1 MFHIRSFFDRTDC
14 GIFMLKFLELWNG
27 SMVPAI
33 SQEEIPA
40 LRKVLT
46 ALWWEHPGN
55 KVMCWRYLLDKFFSV
70 VIYTC
75 KPCHCSDMR
84 QFLCTVNIGY
94 LNSSGMVT
102 FVTNQG

>member
-1 MFHIRSFFDRTDC
+1 MLFRSVISNYGPLTIVFHIRSFFDRTDC

-46 ALWWEHPGN
+46 ALWLEHPGN
-55 KVMCWRYLLDKFFSV
+55 KLLCWRYLLDNNFF
-70 VIYTC
+70 
-75 KPCHCSDMR
+75 
-84 QFLCTVNIGY
+84 
-94 LNSSGMVT
+94 
-102 FVTNQG
+102 